1 MKRMLAVMI
10 VSFVLAMGSGPA
22 CAEDAEK
29 DWTNTAE
36 FAAVITGGNSQ
47 TTTLSIKDTFK
58 KTYAGGELTLDMVL
72 LKAKQ
77 TDRTPRNEGGTLF
90 VDEISKTNAEY
101 YALQGKYRGQ
111 IRDGLF
117 WYAGG
122 GWERNQPA
130 GLDNRVSAGGGLGY
144 LIFRDATM
152 ELSGE
157 LGANYVDESY
167 VSGTLPDGADYIN
180 VRGFIG
186 YTRKLSPTAHLDAR
200 LEMLQNMD
208 DSDDLRV
215 NAEASVTASLTSQ
228 LALKVG
234 YSIKYDKSPVMILL
248 SDPADPTAPA
258 VFYEFDDTDTIF
270 AASLVIN
277 Y

>member
-1 MKRMLAVMI
+1 MRKLDKVLLLGLVLVLAVA
-10 VSFVLAMGSGPA
+10 SAPA
-22 CAEDAEK
+22 EEAEK
-29 DWTNTAE
+29 DWSNTAE

-58 KTYAGGELTLDMVL
+58 KTYANGELTVGMVA

-77 TDRTPRNEGGTLF
+77 TDSNPRNSGGNLI
-90 VDEISKTNAEY
+90 VDEITKTNAEY
-101 YALQGKYRGQ
+101 YSLEGKYRGQ
-111 IRDGLF
+111 IREGFF

-122 GWERNQPA
+122 GWERNKPA
-130 GLDNRVSAGGGLGY
+130 GLDNRLNAGGGLGY
-144 LIFRDATM
+144 SILKNATS

-157 LGANYVDESY
+157 LGVSYVDESY
-167 VSGTLPDGADYIN
+167 LAGTLPDGADYLN
-180 VRGFIG
+180 TRAFIG
-186 YTRKLSPTAHLDAR
+186 YTRKLSSTATFDTSA
-200 LEMLQNMD
+200 EFLQNME

-215 NAEASVTASLTSQ
+215 NAEASVTASLTSK

-234 YSIKYDKSPVMILL
+234 YSIKYDKSPVTTLL
-248 SDPADPTAPA
+248 TDPADPLAPP
-258 VFYEFDDTDTIF
+258 VLFEFDDTDTIF